1 MSQDLFASGPEW
13 LLDNQLLLI
22 KDFLSSDEATQL
34 QRMLTETMPW
44 KQETL
49 TIYGKEHPIPR
60 LQAWMGDDNIQYR
73 YSGKTFQAERWSGQL
88 KTLADKLST
97 VAATRF
103 NSVLLNL
110 YRDGNDAMGWHSDDE
125 PELGPAPVIA
135 SLSLG
140 AERDFAVRRRGSSR
154 QHAVISLPHGSL
166 LIMQAGM
173 QRQWQH
179 SVPRRKAISD
189 SRINLTFRQIFTD
202 KTLPESET

>member
-88 KTLADKLST
+88 KILADKLST

-179 SVPRRKAISD
+179 SVPRRKTISD
-189 SRINLTFRQIFTD
+189 SRINLTFRQVFTD
-202 KTLPESET
+202 KTLPESGT